1 MNAKTTNLIG
11 IVIAILAGTYF
22 FIMYCDA
29 CHSSDSSQE
38 TTEKVASQN

>member
-29 CHSSDSSQE
+29 CHSDDISENSIEEVSSL
-38 TTEKVASQN
+38 N

>member
-1 MNAKTTNLIG
+1 MNAKRTNIIG

-29 CHSSDSSQE
+29 CQSGNTSENSIEEVSSL
-38 TTEKVASQN
+38 N